1 MDGTKQS
8 PKIYNGSG
16 TTIVS
21 GNTILGGV
29 GLIDCTKGDYIS
41 RIYSNL
47 TPHYTI
53 RIKIALY
60 FLQYVSSG
68 TIFIYV
74 DGISKPYSPFND
86 KTTFSTD
93 ANAGAFYE
101 LYVDDLFTHSSS
113 TATINI
119 TSSTLS
125 SFGFR

>member
-1 MDGTKQS
+1 MIMDGTNQS

-47 TPHYTI
+47 TPHYNI

-60 FLQYVSSG
+60 FLQYQTSDS
-68 TIFIYV
+68 ILIYV
-74 DGISKPYSPFND
+74 DGTYK
-86 KTTFSTD
+86 
-93 ANAGAFYE
+93 
-101 LYVDDLFTHSSS
+101 
-113 TATINI
+113 
-119 TSSTLS
+119 
-125 SFGFR
+125 